1 MYIFKGKC
9 DKITVLQNIGGRIME
24 QTFLTDIEI
33 RKVRHLE
40 NISIPLD
47 KNKRKHLIL
56 TGKNGSGKTSV
67 LEAVVKY
74 IQSFFGEH
82 GTSLDHV
89 KMMYEHSLNEIN
101 KINLLEDS
109 EKNRKKLFD
118 AKNTLDLWERELKS
132 LDSGVVLKN
141 TSNTMLKEKYQN
153 GNFIFAYYKAD
164 REFQVEEYKN
174 IEKIEFQDKYSIAEN
189 PGIKF
194 TKYLVD
200 LKATQAFTKDREKSE
215 KIDKWFQGFEDIL
228 KKIFEDKNLQ
238 LKFDDETFQFSICET
253 DREPFDF
260 NTMSSGYAAVFD
272 IINDLIIRMEAQS
285 GLRTE
290 FDMEGVVLVDEIETH
305 LHLELQKEIL
315 PILTKFFPN
324 IQFIITTH
332 SPFILSS
339 LDNAV
344 IYDLENKTLVE
355 NGLRNLPYEGI
366 VEGYFKAD
374 TLSEELREKFER
386 YKELVFKEELSD
398 KEYEEIDKL
407 EFYLD
412 EIPDYLAKELT
423 SEYSRLKLE
432 FSNRG

>member
-1 MYIFKGKC
+1 
-9 DKITVLQNIGGRIME
+9 ME

-33 RKVRHLE
+33 KKVRHLE

-67 LEAVVKY
+67 LEELVQHFNY
-74 IQSFFGEH
+74 ILSDQFDSYDEMREDQRFYIDRIEQAEKI
-82 GTSLDHV
+82 SDLEKRRKSIQEAK
-89 KMMYEHSLNEIN
+89 KM
-101 KINLLEDS
+101 LEWIEDKM
-109 EKNRKKLFD
+109 KNWL
-118 AKNTLDLWERELKS
+118 E
-132 LDSGVVLKN
+132 GVVSN
-141 TSNTMLKEKYQN
+141 FTSYMVLREKYQK
-153 GNFIFAYYKAD
+153 GNFIFAYYKAE

-189 PGIKF
+189 PGTKF

-200 LKATQAFTKDREKSE
+200 VKATQAFTKNKEKAE
-215 KIDKWFQGFEDIL
+215 KIDKWFQAFEDIL
-228 KKIFEDKNLQ
+228 RRIFNDKNLQ

-253 DREPFDF
+253 DRDPFDF
-260 NTMSSGYAAVFD
+260 NTMSSGYSAVFD
-272 IINDLIIRMEAQS
+272 IINDLIIRMEAKS

-315 PILTKFFPN
+315 PILTKLFPN
-324 IQFIITTH
+324 IQFVITTH

-339 LDNAV
+339 VDNAV
-344 IYDLENKTLVE
+344 IYDLENKTLVKS
-355 NGLRNLPYEGI
+355 GLKNLPYEGI

-374 TLSEELREKFER
+374 ILSEELREKFEK
-386 YKELVFKEELSD
+386 YKDLVSKDELSD
-398 KEYEEIDKL
+398 EEYEEIDKL

>member
-1 MYIFKGKC
+1 
-9 DKITVLQNIGGRIME
+9 ME

-47 KNKRKHLIL
+47 KNERKHLIL

-74 IQSFFGEH
+74 IQSFLGEH
-82 GTSLDHV
+82 GTPLDHV

-118 AKNTLDLWERELKS
+118 AKNALDLWERKLKS

-174 IEKIEFQDKYSIAEN
+174 IEKIKFQDKYSIAEN

-290 FDMEGVVLVDEIETH
+290 FDMEGIVLVDEIETH

-315 PILTKFFPN
+315 PILTKIFPN

-366 VEGYFKAD
+366 VEGYFKVD

>member
-1 MYIFKGKC
+1 
-9 DKITVLQNIGGRIME
+9 ME
-24 QTFLTDIEI
+24 QTFLTDVEI

-47 KNKRKHLIL
+47 KNERKHLIL

-74 IQSFFGEH
+74 IQSFLGEH
-82 GTSLDHV
+82 GTPLDHV

-118 AKNTLDLWERELKS
+118 AKNTLDFWERELKS

-272 IINDLIIRMEAQS
+272 IINGLIIRMEAQS

-290 FDMEGVVLVDEIETH
+290 FDMEGIVLVDEIETH

-315 PILTKFFPN
+315 PILTKIFPN

-366 VEGYFKAD
+366 VEGYFKVD

>member
-1 MYIFKGKC
+1 
-9 DKITVLQNIGGRIME
+9 ME

-47 KNKRKHLIL
+47 KNERKHLIL

-74 IQSFFGEH
+74 IQSFLGEH
-82 GTSLDHV
+82 GTPLDHV
-89 KMMYEHSLNEIN
+89 KMMYENSLNEIN

-118 AKNTLDLWERELKS
+118 AKNTLDFWERELKS

-272 IINDLIIRMEAQS
+272 IINGLIIRMEAQS

-290 FDMEGVVLVDEIETH
+290 FDMEGIVLVDEIETH

-315 PILTKFFPN
+315 PILTKIFPN

-366 VEGYFKAD
+366 VEGYFKVD

>member
-1 MYIFKGKC
+1 
-9 DKITVLQNIGGRIME
+9 ME

-47 KNKRKHLIL
+47 KNERKHLIL

-74 IQSFFGEH
+74 IQSFLGEH
-82 GTSLDHV
+82 GTPLDHV

-290 FDMEGVVLVDEIETH
+290 FDMEGIVLVDEIETH

-315 PILTKFFPN
+315 PILTKIFPN

-366 VEGYFKAD
+366 VEGYFKVD

-412 EIPDYLAKELT
+412 EIPDYLAKDLT

>member
-1 MYIFKGKC
+1 
-9 DKITVLQNIGGRIME
+9 ME

-47 KNKRKHLIL
+47 KNERKHLIL

-74 IQSFFGEH
+74 IQSFLGEH
-82 GTSLDHV
+82 GTPLDHV

-118 AKNTLDLWERELKS
+118 AKNTLVFWERELKS

-272 IINDLIIRMEAQS
+272 IINGLIIRMEAQS

-290 FDMEGVVLVDEIETH
+290 FDMEGIVLVDEIETH

-315 PILTKFFPN
+315 PILTKIFPN

-366 VEGYFKAD
+366 VEGYFKVD

>member
-1 MYIFKGKC
+1 
-9 DKITVLQNIGGRIME
+9 ME

-47 KNKRKHLIL
+47 KNERKHLIL

-74 IQSFFGEH
+74 IQSFLGEH
-82 GTSLDHV
+82 GTPLDHV

-118 AKNTLDLWERELKS
+118 AKNTLDLWERKLKS

-174 IEKIEFQDKYSIAEN
+174 IEKIKFQDKYSIAEN

-290 FDMEGVVLVDEIETH
+290 FDMEGIVLVDEIETH

-315 PILTKFFPN
+315 PILTKIFPN

-355 NGLRNLPYEGI
+355 NGLRTLPYEGI
-366 VEGYFKAD
+366 VEGYFKVD